1 MTTALTPSSALSV
14 VVLAAGKGTRMRSD
28 LPKVLQ
34 PLAGK
39 PLLGHVLDTVHTLQ
53 AQTAVVVTGFGA
65 QAVQDTFADH
75 SGLRFALQEPQLGT
89 GHAVQQA
96 LPDLPQDGAC
106 LVLYGDVPLVP
117 AASLLPLVADAQAGA
132 LALLTVELDDP
143 TGYGRIL
150 RAADGAVHGIVEH
163 KDASSAQRAVRECNT
178 GILCAP
184 LVHLRR
190 WLSQLRND
198 NAQGEYY
205 LTDVVALAVADGV
218 PVRASTVIDA
228 DDVLGVNDRRQLAHL
243 ERVLQTRA
251 ADRLLD
257 AGVTLPDPT

>member
-1 MTTALTPSSALSV
+1 MTIAQTPSSALSV

-28 LPKVLQ
+28 APKVLQ

-39 PLLGHVLDTVHTLQ
+39 PLLGHVLDTVHHL
-53 AQTAVVVTGFGA
+53 AAERVVVVTGFGA
-65 QAVQDTFADH
+65 QRVQEAFAH
-75 SGLRFALQEPQLGT
+75 QAHLRFALQEPQLGT

-96 LPDLPQDGAC
+96 LPDLPGDGVC
-106 LVLYGDVPLVP
+106 LVLYGDVPLAP
-117 AASLLPLVADAQAGA
+117 AASLAPLVAQAQTGA

-150 RAADGAVHGIVEH
+150 RSADGAVQGIVEH
-163 KDASSAQRAVRECNT
+163 KDATPTQRAVRECNT

-184 LVHLRR
+184 LPALRR
-190 WLSQLRND
+190 WLGQLRND

-218 PVRASTVIDA
+218 PVRASTVADA
-228 DDVLGVNDRRQLAHL
+228 DDVLGVNDRNQLAH
-243 ERVLQTRA
+243 
-251 ADRLLD
+251 
-257 AGVTLPDPT
+257 